1 MSTRSFRQIM
11 VVAFGLSLSGLAF
24 ARNPPA
30 LVKQQAA
37 AAHAVKA
44 SNGYRDINAR
54 FGVVPE
60 RAPLVTR
67 EAGGYRDIHTRF

>member
-1 MSTRSFRQIM
+1 MATHSFRQIM
-11 VVAFGLSLSGLAF
+11 VVAFGVSLSGIAF
-24 ARNPPA
+24 ARNPPV

-37 AAHAVKA
+37 ATHAVQA

-60 RAPLVTR
+60 RTPLVTR
-67 EAGGYRDIHTRF
+67 EVGGYRDIHTRF